1 MNGRLQWRGHVK
13 GWCNHKHMV
22 PMHKTTKDGRD
33 LWRAFCPM
41 CMEPEIP
48 MTVGVNEQKARET
61 WGNVRV
67 DLALDQ
73 YEMQDASINDRLG
86 MFKKYAR
93 RVNYE
98 EYLLSPMWKARRV
111 DVLTA
116 ARFKCQRCFKPATD
130 VHHKTYANLFNEPTE
145 DLEALCRECHEEE
158 HSQTWWQRGFQD
170 IEMELAEESRASAE
184 DVTWLW
190 GGDKDGSQ

>member
-1 MNGRLQWRGHVK
+1 MRPDIPRKAG
-13 GWCNHKHMV
+13 V
-22 PMHKTTKDGRD
+22 PE
-33 LWRAFCPM
+33 A
-41 CMEPEIP
+41 
-48 MTVGVNEQKARET
+48 KAKET

-73 YEMQDASINDRLG
+73 QQMYDNSIEERLWV
-86 MFKKYAR
+86 FNRYAR

-116 ARFKCQRCFKPATD
+116 ARFKCERCFKPATD

-190 GGDKDGSQ
+190 GGDKDGGQ